1 MAAPVFKKIAK
12 KIYND
17 LPKTIHIQLDQVHQ
31 LSSTKNNIT
40 TTKGIIPDL
49 KGMTLMEALSI
60 LEPMGLKVETKGRG
74 KVRKQSPRAGASF
87 QINETITLE
96 L

>member
-1 MAAPVFKKIAK
+1 
-12 KIYND
+12 
-17 LPKTIHIQLDQVHQ
+17 
-31 LSSTKNNIT
+31 LSSKKNNII

-60 LEPMGLKVETKGRG
+60 LEPMGLKVEIKGKG
-74 KVRKQSPRAGASF
+74 KVRNQSPRAGASF
-87 QINETITLE
+87 KINQKITLE